1 MNIETITQQLKGLK
15 LSTAA
20 RELRSILSSHK
31 ANVSLDWFGEL
42 LQTELDQ
49 RQENSVQRRIK
60 SARFPQVTS
69 LEQFD
74 FGFNSEINERA
85 IKDLNTLQFIE
96 LKNILLFLGAPGV
109 GKTHIALALGLTATR
124 RGYRVYCASA
134 KRLAEDILRA
144 RAKNQLDRL
153 FRKILSAQLWIID
166 DWGVV
171 SFPREVA
178 EEIYDLMDRRRQ
190 SSALILTSNRDIN
203 EWSELFPDPILAG
216 ATIDRIFDRAQ
227 TFIFPGQSYRLK
239 GRIKMPQSNTL
250 DKSKNFQ

>member
-1 MNIETITQQLKGLK
+1 MNVETIIQQLKSLK
-15 LSTAA
+15 LSIAA
-20 RELRSILSSHK
+20 RELRSILSQYK
-31 ANVSLDWFGEL
+31 ANVCLDWFGEL

-49 RQENSVQRRIK
+49 RKENSVQRRIK
-60 SARFPQVTS
+60 SARFPQLTS

-74 FGFNSEINERA
+74 FDFNPEIDTRA
-85 IKDLNTLQFIE
+85 IKDLSTLQFIE
-96 LKNILLFLGAPGV
+96 LKRIVLLLGAPGV
-109 GKTHIALALGLTATR
+109 GKTHIALALGLMATR
-124 RGYRVYCASA
+124 RGFRVYCASV

-144 RAKNQLDRL
+144 RSKNQLDRL

-190 SSALILTSNRDIN
+190 SSALILTSNRDVS

-227 TFIFPGQSYRLK
+227 VLTFSGQSYRLK
-239 GRIKMPQSNTL
+239 GRIKMPQGLTL
-250 DKSKNFQ
+250 DNSKNFH